1 MPAPPHAPLLQRI
14 RPIHWIWLD
23 VLTGAG
29 YGVLALVVLVNQAT
43 SMVDAAAA
51 FVGATCLGLPLALRR
66 AVPVAS
72 LTTLLAAMGV
82 LALVAPPGV
91 VMVLPPL
98 VLVLYTVATTCE
110 LTLALVALLV
120 SCVCVILTGLPDLLH
135 PGGIVVAI
143 PAFVA
148 SWALGLSF
156 GVQRRHLHTQV
167 QLQEQARRVE
177 SQQALMALSEQR
189 VQIARELHDVV
200 AHGVSVI
207 TVQAGFAGLVLD
219 DGDQVA
225 SALRSIETTGRQT
238 LAEMRSLLDVLRQPG
253 DDVDDEALAP
263 APSLRDLD
271 ALADRTRD
279 AGVDVTVTSRGSVRP
294 LSPLLELTAFRIV
307 QEALTNVVK
316 HAGRAHAAVDL
327 LYATDQLVVTVC
339 DDGEATEEGVV
350 LAGHG
355 IIGMIERASA
365 VGGTLRA
372 GPLPGHGYSVKGVLP
387 VLPARPLTAVHG
399 SVHA

>member
-1 MPAPPHAPLLQRI
+1 MTAQPHAPLLRRI
-14 RPIHWIWLD
+14 RTIHWIWLD
-23 VLTGAG
+23 VVIGTG
-29 YGVLALVVLVNQAT
+29 YGVLGLVVLANQAT
-43 SMVDAAAA
+43 SVVESAAAL
-51 FVGATCLGLPLALRR
+51 VGAACLGLPLAMRR

-72 LTTLLAAMGV
+72 LATLLLAMGV

-91 VMVLPPL
+91 VMALPPL

-120 SCVCVILTGLPDLLH
+120 SCVCVILTGLPDILH

-148 SWALGLSF
+148 SWALGFSF
-156 GVQRRHLHTQV
+156 GVQRRHLSMQV
-167 QLQEQARRVE
+167 QEQVRRAE

-238 LAEMRSLLDVLRQPG
+238 LVEMRSLLDVLRQPG
-253 DDVDDEALAP
+253 DDDETLSP
-263 APSLRDLD
+263 AASLRDLD
-271 ALADRTRD
+271 ALADRTRE
-279 AGVDVTVTSRGSVRP
+279 AGVDVTVTSRGRVRP

-316 HAGRAHAAVDL
+316 HADRAHAAVDL
-327 LYATDQLVVTVC
+327 LYAADHLVVTVR
-339 DDGEATEEGVV
+339 DDGEATKERTV

-355 IIGMIERASA
+355 ITGMIERASA
-365 VGGTLRA
+365 VGGTVRV
-372 GPLPGHGYSVKGVLP
+372 GPLPGHGYSVEGTLP
-387 VLPARPLTAVHG
+387 VLPATPFAAAHG